1 MLTSPVC
8 CAGMKSKLTA
18 PSGTIR
24 SASTTGI
31 ANVATVVDF
40 VVPIERR
47 KRNGPKRST
56 RREARGRRKSIPAPW
71 ASAFLP
77 SNDTTKPLTSIIQT
91 IDVFSGLRN
100 ASPLLYHDDQHLGAG
115 PTLFI
120 RIRRTFI

>member
-71 ASAFLP
+71 ASVQTTNKRTSTTTVTMPPPATSVIELRR
-77 SNDTTKPLTSIIQT
+77 SARQTKTTKAPCRSANGKN
-91 IDVFSGLRN
+91 FER
-100 ASPLLYHDDQHLGAG
+100 
-115 PTLFI
+115 
-120 RIRRTFI
+120 